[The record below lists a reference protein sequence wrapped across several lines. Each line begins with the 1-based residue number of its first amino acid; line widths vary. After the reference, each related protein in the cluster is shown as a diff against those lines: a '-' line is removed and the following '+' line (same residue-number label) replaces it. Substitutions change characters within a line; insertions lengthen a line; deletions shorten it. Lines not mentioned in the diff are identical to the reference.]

1 MVTAGG
7 STAGTRSRRT
17 GGYRARPAARR
28 WRTAPLLTRST
39 RRTFTARA
47 ASPTIRPVADRVT
60 LCGRFVRLEPLT
72 RKHEPALAAAA
83 AADRSTFAYT
93 WVPDGDDGAA
103 AYVDDALAEE
113 AAGDHLPFA
122 VVRLDGPCG
131 DEVVGSTRFIDTAPW
146 RWATHPEH
154 QRVGVPDAVEIG
166 HTWLAASAQ
175 RTVVNTEAKLLL
187 LSHAFETWDVYRVR
201 LKTDARND
209 RSRAAISRLGA
220 QLDGVL
226 RAHQPGADGTVRDS
240 ATFSI
245 VADEWPAVRGGLQRR
260 LA

>member
-1 MVTAGG
+1 
-7 STAGTRSRRT
+7 
-17 GGYRARPAARR
+17 
-28 WRTAPLLTRST
+28 
-39 RRTFTARA
+39 
-47 ASPTIRPVADRVT
+47 VADRVT
-60 LCGRFVRLEPLT
+60 LHGRFVRLEPLA
-72 RKHEPALAAAA
+72 RDHGPALAAAA
-83 AADRSTFAYT
+83 AVDRSTFAYT
-93 WVPDGDDGAA
+93 WVPDGEDGAA

-113 AAGDHLPFA
+113 AAGNHLPFA
-122 VVRLDGPCG
+122 VVRLDGPRH

-146 RWATHPEH
+146 RWAPAYPER
-154 QRVGVPDAVEIG
+154 QRTGVPDTVEIG
-166 HTWLAASAQ
+166 HTWLGASAQ

-187 LSHAFETWDVYRVR
+187 LTHAFETWGVYRVR